1 MSVTEEPVLVSQSM
15 LQGVWFHHL
24 CLQAMWPSL
33 LIRGLPIK
41 FGPDTGWCVVFAAVY
56 SAYTAGRKHRNS
68 HWNNYVSF
76 YLQRLDSYESRYKI
90 VLLFLSLSLLT
101 TILRQFLLQDIPTLS
116 LLLTWLTWSCYQ
128 ATTLMQAL
136 FHISKLLSLT
146 SPAFPLVDCPVALWR
161 CRGDSSALSEQS

>member
-1 MSVTEEPVLVSQSM
+1 MSPTEEPVLVSQSM

-24 CLQAMWPSL
+24 CLQATWPSL
-33 LIRGLPIK
+33 LIIGLPIK
-41 FGPDTGWCVVFAAVY
+41 FGPDTGWCVVLGAVY

-68 HWNNYVSF
+68 HWNNYVAF

-90 VLLFLSLSLLT
+90 FCSFSPCLCWPPSYDNSFCR
-101 TILRQFLLQDIPTLS
+101 IYRKLS
-116 LLLTWLTWSCYQ
+116 LLLTWLAWSCYQ

-146 SPAFPLVDCPVALWR
+146 SPVFPLVDCPVALWR
-161 CRGDSSALSEQS
+161 CTGDSSALSEQN